1 MQSRS
6 LDQAR
11 RLLLAGHLD
20 AAQVNLI
27 PRAVV
32 QEYDLKT
39 FLKQFETV
47 SK

>member
-6 LDQAR
+6 LDKAR
-11 RLLLAGHLD
+11 RLLLTEKLD

-39 FLKQFETV
+39 FLKQFETA
-47 SK
+47 S